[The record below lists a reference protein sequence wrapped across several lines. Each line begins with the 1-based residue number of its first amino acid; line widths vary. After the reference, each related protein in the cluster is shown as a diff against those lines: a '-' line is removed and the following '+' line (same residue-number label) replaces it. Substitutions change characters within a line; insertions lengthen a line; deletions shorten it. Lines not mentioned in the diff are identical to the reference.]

1 MDQIDHRPWP
11 MPESPWVMAQS
22 WCDLLFAHWPVSR
35 ESLAGVIPDSL
46 EIDSFEDQCWIS
58 VVPFT
63 MVDVHPRRLPN
74 VPGISTFPELN
85 VRTYVRHGS
94 KPGVFFFSLDAA
106 SMTAVAGGRLWYQ
119 LPYFLARMST
129 RRVDGW
135 VNYRSERIVRAGPR
149 ARFEGRYRPDGP
161 VYRAAP
167 GTLEHWL
174 TERYCLY
181 SAGRNGRLMR
191 AEVHHAPWPLQ
202 PVVLELHANSMVE
215 PTGLQLADVEP
226 LIQFVKRLDVVV
238 WQPRPVD

>member
-1 MDQIDHRPWP
+1 MFPNDHLPWALP
-11 MPESPWVMAQS
+11 TTPWVMAQS
-22 WCDLLFAHWPVSR
+22 WCDLLFAHWPVPR
-35 ESLAGVIPDSL
+35 DALARLIPLSLDV
-46 EIDSFEDQCWIS
+46 DSFEGQCWIS

-63 MVDVHPRRLPN
+63 MTDVHPRRLPN

-106 SMTAVAGGRLWYQ
+106 SVTAVAGGRLWYQ

-129 RRVDGW
+129 HRVDGW
-135 VNYRSERIVRAGPR
+135 VTYHSERIVRGPR
-149 ARFEGRYRPDGP
+149 PAVFEARFRPDGP
-161 VYRAAP
+161 VRRAAP
-167 GTLEHWL
+167 GSLEHWL

-191 AEVHHAPWPLQ
+191 ADVHHAPWPLQ
-202 PVVLELHANSMVE
+202 PALLELRANSMVE
-215 PTGLQLADVEP
+215 PSGLRLADVEP
-226 LIQFVKRLDVVV
+226 LIQFAERLDVVV

>member
-1 MDQIDHRPWP
+1 MIPIDHRPWL
-11 MPESPWVMAQS
+11 MPATPWVMAQS
-22 WCDLLFAHWPVSR
+22 WRDLLFAHWPVPRVELERLIPS
-35 ESLAGVIPDSL
+35 SLAVDTFDG
-46 EIDSFEDQCWIS
+46 ECWIS

-63 MVDVHPRRLPN
+63 MTGVHPRRLPN

-106 SMTAVAGGRLWYQ
+106 SVTAVAGGRLWYH

-135 VNYRSERIVRAGPR
+135 VEYHSKRVVRHSPSPSFDG
-149 ARFEGRYRPDGP
+149 RFRPNGP
-161 VYRAAP
+161 VYSAVP
-167 GTLEHWL
+167 GSLEHWL

-181 SAGRNGRLMR
+181 SVGRNGQPMR

-202 PVVLELHANSMVE
+202 PAVLDMRVNTMVE
-215 PTGLQLADVEP
+215 AAGLSPAHGEP
-226 LIQFVKRLDVVV
+226 IIQFAERLDVVV